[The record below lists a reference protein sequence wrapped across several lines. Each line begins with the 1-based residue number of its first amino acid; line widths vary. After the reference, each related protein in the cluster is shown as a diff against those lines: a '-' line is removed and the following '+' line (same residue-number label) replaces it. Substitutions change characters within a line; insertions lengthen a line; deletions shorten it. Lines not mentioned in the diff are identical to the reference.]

1 MAADPNN
8 AVFFPAT
15 LLFLLRPFST
25 AVRWSYGLWLVAF
38 PLAAYAG
45 LRRLRIGPAPAG
57 IAAFALSISGP
68 AMTLTSFPH
77 VAWASMLFFPIV
89 ALARGA
95 ALGRRRDAWLAGI
108 LFGLAIDIGEPV
120 IAFHLFLAAA
130 FFCASRP
137 ARRWAGRVLVIGASG
152 AAIALP
158 QIVSAARL
166 LPQTFRGAG
175 LDPRFASAFNSVRP
189 LRIFAFLWPAL
200 FGDVHS
206 PAAAGFWGGGFFD
219 AGVPYVTSLAVGTV
233 SLALLPAA
241 WRDRVGRRFVLLAAF
256 AVLASFGR
264 YLPGG
269 MTLLSL
275 PGWSM
280 FRYPE
285 KWLFLASYAILGAA
299 AIALDGLASGRGRRA
314 SILGA
319 AVLAALSFALAGI
332 LAAFPGES
340 LRALESGRIV
350 ADTAAGV
357 AALAGIGRDAKQAGL
372 FAVLAAAAL
381 ALLAREGRARSGV
394 VTAVA
399 LLLFLDLF
407 PRTWNWVPLAPPSV
421 FDAPPPAAA
430 RVLAAGG
437 RFYFDG
443 ETEVADDP
451 LRPLRPAMWGVAY
464 AGNND
469 IDRFSPRR
477 SFLYGRALASIAF
490 SDPRKTGLLRLA
502 DVKTFSAIDLSAAAV
517 AEPLLTT
524 SPRRTVYAI
533 GGGSRFRMPPEA
545 LRAPGEEAAR
555 RAILD
560 PRFDAALTVV
570 VEGGDPA
577 RADASREPAIVTR
590 ERRADRERIRVDSAG
605 GFLLRA
611 ETYDPHWR
619 ARVDGRPARVLPA
632 DFAFQAVAVPAGA
645 HEVEFSY
652 EDPATGAAMVL
663 SLAALLLSAI
673 LLARRR

>member
-1 MAADPNN
+1 
-8 AVFFPAT
+8 
-15 LLFLLRPFST
+15 
-25 AVRWSYGLWLVAF
+25 
-38 PLAAYAG
+38 
-45 LRRLRIGPAPAG
+45 
-57 IAAFALSISGP
+57 
-68 AMTLTSFPH
+68 MTLTSFPH

-95 ALGRRRDAWLAGI
+95 ALGRPRDAWLAGI
-108 LFGLAIDIGEPV
+108 LFGLAVDIGEPV

-137 ARRWAGRVLVIGASG
+137 ARRWAGRVLAIGATG
-152 AAIALP
+152 AAVALP

-189 LRIFAFLWPAL
+189 LRMFAFLWPAL

-206 PAAAGFWGGGFFD
+206 PAAAGFWGARFFD

-241 WRDRVGRRFVLLAAF
+241 WRDRVGRRFVLLAVL

-275 PGWSM
+275 PGWSL

-299 AIALDGLASGRGRRA
+299 AIALDGLAAGRGRRA
-314 SILGA
+314 ATLC
-319 AVLAALSFALAGI
+319 AVFLAGLSFALAGG
-332 LAAFPGES
+332 LAAFPAES
-340 LRALESGRIV
+340 LRALESVGIV
-350 ADTAAGV
+350 ADAASG
-357 AALAGIGRDAKQAGL
+357 AFALAGIGRDAMQAGL
-372 FAVLAAAAL
+372 FAVLSAAAFT
-381 ALLAREGRARSGV
+381 LLAHEGRARFRV
-394 VTAVA
+394 VTAVGF
-399 LLLFLDLF
+399 LLLLDLF
-407 PRTWNWVPLAPPSV
+407 PRTWNWVPLAPPSL
-421 FDAPPPAAA
+421 FDAPPPAAL

-443 ETEVADDP
+443 ETEVAADP

-477 SFLYGRALASIAF
+477 SFLYGRALASIPF
-490 SDPRKTGLLRLA
+490 SDPRKTALLRLA
-502 DVKTFSAIDLSAAAV
+502 DVKATSTIDPSAAAV

-524 SPRRTVYAI
+524 SPRRTVFAI
-533 GGGSRFRMPPEA
+533 AGGSRFRMPAEA
-545 LRAPGEEAAR
+545 FRAPGEEAAR
-555 RAILD
+555 RAILA
-560 PRFDAALTVV
+560 PRFDADRTIV
-570 VEGGDPA
+570 VEGADPA
-577 RADASREPAIVTR
+577 PSEAPREAAVFPL
-590 ERRADRERIRVDSAG
+590 ERRADHEKIRVDSAG

-619 ARVDGRPARVLPA
+619 ARVDGRPAPVFPA

-652 EDPATGAAMVL
+652 EDAATRAAMVL
-663 SLAALLLSAI
+663 SLAALMLSAI
-673 LLARRR
+673 LLGRRP